1 MHGSHPHVTVRHIS
15 RVSRF
20 SEGTRARPRR
30 LASSWSGC
38 RGGPSSVLSNYL
50 LDHQPFKIGYTRGHG
65 YWTLNSPGKFLC
77 HQPAWNRFTSMER
90 TLLHQKQSFQIV
102 GFKSSWDRKLK
113 WNHSAWN
120 ALRYITLSPQV
131 CSTYSEH
138 MREPLAGTMLQSP
151 MSAQKEG
158 RRKGIL
164 QGNF

>member
-1 MHGSHPHVTVRHIS
+1 
-15 RVSRF
+15 
-20 SEGTRARPRR
+20 
-30 LASSWSGC
+30 
-38 RGGPSSVLSNYL
+38 
-50 LDHQPFKIGYTRGHG
+50 
-65 YWTLNSPGKFLC
+65 
-77 HQPAWNRFTSMER
+77 MER